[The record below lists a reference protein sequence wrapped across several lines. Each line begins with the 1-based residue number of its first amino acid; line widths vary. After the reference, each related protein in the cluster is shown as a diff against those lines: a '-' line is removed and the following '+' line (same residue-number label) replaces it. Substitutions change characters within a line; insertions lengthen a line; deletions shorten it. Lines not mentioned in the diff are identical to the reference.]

1 MSPGLTRHEA
11 LAGHEGGEADLQRV
25 GAATDGVGGVAVVG
39 TLAVETEVA
48 RGRDEEG
55 LQQVSLRQ
63 TVDIS
68 GTTTLSSGGDTE
80 RERDL
85 PRNVEDSAGDG
96 DGSSESHNLIQMV
109 GGHLCVVSLVV
120 GEVEVV
126 GQSLLGPR
134 EPHRLQ
140 HSLTSV
146 IKGDDQLQLRPAF
159 FLLHT

>member
-1 MSPGLTRHEA
+1 MITPAPGMSPGLTRHEA

-68 GTTTLSSGGDTE
+68 GTTTLSSGGRHRETE

-96 DGSSESHNLIQMV
+96 DGSPESHNLV
-109 GGHLCVVSLVV
+109 
-120 GEVEVV
+120 
-126 GQSLLGPR
+126 
-134 EPHRLQ
+134 
-140 HSLTSV
+140 
-146 IKGDDQLQLRPAF
+146 
-159 FLLHT
+159 

>member
-1 MSPGLTRHEA
+1 MVEVNGEGVVAEQLEGLVVVAVHVSHEKVQDGEIHQIQKSPALVVGNDVLHCLAVVRLSFPPSLPPLVITPAPGMSPGLTRHDA

-68 GTTTLSSGGDTE
+68 GTTTLSSGGRHRETE
-80 RERDL
+80 R
-85 PRNVEDSAGDG
+85 P
-96 DGSSESHNLIQMV
+96 
-109 GGHLCVVSLVV
+109 
-120 GEVEVV
+120 
-126 GQSLLGPR
+126 
-134 EPHRLQ
+134 
-140 HSLTSV
+140 TS
-146 IKGDDQLQLRPAF
+146 
-159 FLLHT
+159 

>member
-25 GAATDGVGGVAVVG
+25 GAATDGVGCVAVVG

-68 GTTTLSSGGDTE
+68 GTTTLSSEGRHRE

-85 PRNVEDSAGDG
+85 PRNVENSTGDG
-96 DGSSESHNLIQMV
+96 DGSPESHNLV
-109 GGHLCVVSLVV
+109 
-120 GEVEVV
+120 
-126 GQSLLGPR
+126 
-134 EPHRLQ
+134 
-140 HSLTSV
+140 
-146 IKGDDQLQLRPAF
+146 
-159 FLLHT
+159 